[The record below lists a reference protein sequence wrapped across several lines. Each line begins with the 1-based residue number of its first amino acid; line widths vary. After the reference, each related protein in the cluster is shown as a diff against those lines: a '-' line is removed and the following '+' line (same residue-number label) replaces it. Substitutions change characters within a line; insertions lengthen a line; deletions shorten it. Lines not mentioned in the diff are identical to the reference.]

1 MDLMNQGCKPYLDK
15 FMIVFIDDILIYS
28 MIKEEHEEHRLVGYY
43 RRFIEGFLKIA
54 KPLTKLTQMAVKF
67 DWGEKEEAAFL
78 LLKQKLCSMPIL
90 ALPEG
95 CENFVDSKFTS
106 HFWKSLQ
113 KALGTQL
120 DVSMAYHPQTDGQS
134 ERTIQTLKDMLRAY
148 VINFGKGWD
157 RHLLLVEILY
167 NNSSHTSIKAAP
179 FEALYGHK
187 CRSPICWTKVRDSQL
202 RLSTKQLRRLFK
214 LSVKFKL
221 PEIAKRVMLT

>member
-95 CENFVDSKFTS
+95 CENFV
-106 HFWKSLQ
+106 

-120 DVSMAYHPQTDGQS
+120 DMSMAYHLQTDGQS
-134 ERTIQTLKDMLRAY
+134 ERTIQTLEDMLL
-148 VINFGKGWD
+148 G
-157 RHLLLVEILY
+157 
-167 NNSSHTSIKAAP
+167 
-179 FEALYGHK
+179 
-187 CRSPICWTKVRDSQL
+187 DSQP
-202 RLSTKQLRRLFK
+202 TG
-214 LSVKFKL
+214 
-221 PEIAKRVMLT
+221 PEIVHETTEKIIQIKRRIQAARDRQKSYADVRRKPLEFQVGDKVMLKVSSWKG